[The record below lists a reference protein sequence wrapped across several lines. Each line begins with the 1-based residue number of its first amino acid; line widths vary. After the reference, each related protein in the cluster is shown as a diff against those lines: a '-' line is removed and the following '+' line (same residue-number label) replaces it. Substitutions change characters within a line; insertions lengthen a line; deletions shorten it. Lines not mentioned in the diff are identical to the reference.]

1 MIENSINNSQN
12 SYSNKKE
19 EEEKNSNSKD
29 YNKNEY
35 ETEMQK
41 LNIQKSNLNK
51 SINNF
56 LNINKD
62 FIQPRLSFNPKYNNN
77 IDKEINPLTSP
88 IIEEKNIDITEY
100 VLNQNEIDNEFQEE
114 EIFPCRFIGNV
125 MQINNFLFFSSY
137 TYPYLEIQT
146 EKKELRKYKN
156 VLAYYKK
163 NPSNIIKIKDIK
175 DIEKLPRNKNK
186 DYVIKIT
193 YYRNRNEKKLSNE
206 VILIHHSDSR
216 DEWYNNLH
224 RILNSIKENN
234 LPKIDEN
241 FVKIIDDQAGIV
253 QCIKKN
259 KKQIK
264 KNISVK
270 DFHFMSLLGSGGFST
285 VFKVRHKETG
295 KIYAM
300 KVMNKNSIIKQKYL
314 HYIMSEFDIMKEFT
328 NFPFI
333 LNLHYCFQSPNYLFM
348 VIDLCDG
355 GDFTRVKKIENK
367 KVFFAELIL
376 AFEYMHKKGIIYRDL
391 KPENILLDSEGHI
404 KICDFNLA
412 KKNVFGN
419 TLAKSFCGSPLYLTP
434 EMLRGKG
441 VTYKA
446 DIYQIG
452 LIIYELNTFIPA
464 FLADD
469 IETVYSHIK
478 NNKINL
484 NLPQIK
490 YDNKLYDLLSK
501 ILVKDEEKRLTI
513 KEIKAH
519 PYFQEID
526 WNKVL
531 CKKAGQIKIW
541 NKKNFLTNLS
551 EMEEYAKFK
560 EEQEKLNKNSD
571 YTYLNG
577 KISVKELYKDLKR
590 SKKYIIR
597 EFFYDKDLD
606 EKKMKFMESLSKTGK
621 TWYNINANEEAKND
635 IDNNN
640 NNNNDNDKNNDNNNN
655 IINEDDDEYKMVF
668 TNQK

>member
-1 MIENSINNSQN
+1 MIENSFNTEKENSH
-12 SYSNKKE
+12 SKSEKE
-19 EEEKNSNSKD
+19 EEEKNSNESI
-29 YNKNEY
+29 KNNHEI
-35 ETEMQK
+35 EAEMQNLK
-41 LNIQKSNLNK
+41 IQKSNLNK
-51 SINNF
+51 SINNYF
-56 LNINKD
+56 STNKD
-62 FIQPRLSFNPKYNNN
+62 FIQPRLSFNPKFSNN
-77 IDKEINPLTSP
+77 INEEVNPLTSP
-88 IIEEKNIDITEY
+88 IIEEKNIDLTEY

-114 EIFPCRFIGNV
+114 ENFPCRFIGNV
-125 MQINNFLFFSSY
+125 MQISNLLFFSSY

-156 VLAYYKK
+156 VKEYYKK
-163 NPSNIIKIKDIK
+163 NPSKIIKIKDIQN
-175 DIEKLPRNKNK
+175 IEKLPRNKNK
-186 DYVIKIT
+186 DYIIKIT
-193 YYRNRNEKKLSNE
+193 YYKNRFENKLSNE

-216 DEWYNNLH
+216 DEWYENLH
-224 RILNSIKENN
+224 RILNSFKENN

-253 QCIKKN
+253 QSIKKN
-259 KKQIK
+259 KKQISK
-264 KNISVK
+264 KISVK

-348 VIDLCDG
+348 VVDLCEG
-355 GDFTRVKKIENK
+355 GDFMRVKKIENK
-367 KVFFAELIL
+367 KIFFAELIL

-419 TLAKSFCGSPLYLTP
+419 TLANSFCGSPLYLTP
-434 EMLRGKG
+434 DMMKGKG

-464 FLADD
+464 FMADD
-469 IETVYSHIK
+469 LETVYYLVR

-490 YDNKLYDLLSK
+490 YDKNLYDLMSK
-501 ILVKDEEKRLTI
+501 IFVVDPDKRLNI
-513 KEIKAH
+513 KEIKNH

-526 WNKVL
+526 WNQIL
-531 CKKAGQIKIW
+531 CKQAGKIKIW
-541 NKKNFLTNLS
+541 SKKNFFNNLT
-551 EMEEYAKFK
+551 EMEEYEKFK
-560 EEQEKLNKNSD
+560 EEQDKLNKNTD

-621 TWYNINANEEAKND
+621 SWTNIKINEEAKND
-635 IDNNN
+635 DNNN
-640 NNNNDNDKNNDNNNN
+640 NNNNNNINNN
-655 IINEDDDEYKMVF
+655 IVMNEDDDDDYKMVF

>member
-1 MIENSINNSQN
+1 MIENSFDE
-12 SYSNKKE
+12 NKISHLKESEKEE
-19 EEEKNSNSKD
+19 EEEKNSNIIDHNENK
-29 YNKNEY
+29 NKNEN
-35 ETEMQK
+35 EIQN
-41 LNIQKSNLNK
+41 LNIQKSYLNQ
-51 SINNF
+51 SINNI
-56 LNINKD
+56 LNTNKD
-62 FIQPRLSFNPKYNNN
+62 FIQPRLSLNTKFNNN
-77 IDKEINPLTSP
+77 NNEINPLTSP
-88 IIEEKNIDITEY
+88 IIEEKNIDLTEY

-114 EIFPCRFIGNV
+114 EIFPSRFIGNV
-125 MQINNFLFFSSY
+125 MQISNVLFFSSY

-156 VLAYYKK
+156 VNDYYSKK
-163 NPSNIIKIKDIK
+163 PMSIIKIKNIQN
-175 DIEKLPRNKNK
+175 IEKLPRNKNK

-193 YYRNRNEKKLSNE
+193 YYKNINVNKLSNE
-206 VILIHHSDSR
+206 IILIHHSDSR
-216 DEWYNNLH
+216 DEWYENLH
-224 RILNSIKENN
+224 RILKSIKENN
-234 LPKIDEN
+234 LPKIENN

-259 KKQIK
+259 KKQINK
-264 KNISVK
+264 ISVK

-285 VFKVRHKETG
+285 VFKVRHKDTG

-348 VIDLCDG
+348 VLDLCDG

-367 KVFFAELIL
+367 KIFFAELIL

-404 KICDFNLA
+404 KVCDFNLA

-419 TLAKSFCGSPLYLTP
+419 TRAKSFCGSPLYLTP
-434 EMLRGKG
+434 EMLKGKG
-441 VTYKA
+441 VTLKA

-452 LIIYELNTFIPA
+452 LIIYELNTYLPA
-464 FLADD
+464 FMGDD
-469 IETVYSHIK
+469 LQTIYYHIR

-490 YDNKLYDLLSK
+490 TDQKLYDLLSK
-501 ILVKDEEKRLTI
+501 IFVIDEEKRLGI

-526 WNKVL
+526 WKKIL
-531 CKKAGQIKIW
+531 YKKAGKIKIW
-541 NKKNFLTNLS
+541 NKKNNFVKLT

-560 EEQEKLNKNSD
+560 EEQDKLNNNND
-571 YTYLNG
+571 YTYLDG
-577 KISVKELYKDLKR
+577 KISVKEFYKDLKR
-590 SKKYIIR
+590 SKKFIIR

-606 EKKMKFMESLSKTGK
+606 EKKIKFMESLSKTGK
-621 TWYNINANEEAKND
+621 TWNNIKVNEEEE
-635 IDNNN
+635 DNNN
-640 NNNNDNDKNNDNNNN
+640 NNNIDNKNE
-655 IINEDDDEYKMVF
+655 NEDDNEYKMVF